1 MVGVARI
8 ELATPAMSTQCS
20 TTELHAHVAVQLQG
34 EGRPLTKGSRLRKRC
49 RTVCVRYC
57 RSHAPVRT
65 CGRPRSLLP
74 TLADTMVTQRGNMAT
89 ITKRGNGWS
98 VQVRRKGFS
107 AQYRTFRLKREAE
120 AWARMQEAG
129 VDRQHAPADL
139 RALRRMTLGDV
150 LRRYLIEVTPRKR
163 SADSERLRLGKV
175 LRAPLC
181 DLALADLTAGPLA
194 AYRDERLRS
203 VRPGTVR
210 RELSLI
216 RHALEIARCEWDVA
230 LPDNPL
236 GRVSLPS
243 LRNARTRRLN
253 PGEIERLR
261 EALGRARNPLPL
273 AIVTFAIDTGLRRG
287 EILQLRWCHVNIA
300 NRTAHIPQTKTGH
313 PRTIPLTDG
322 ALAVLS
328 ALTCGGE
335 DRVFPMSPVA
345 LRLAW
350 DRACIRAG
358 LQDLRFHDMRHEA
371 LSRFAELGLTVPE
384 LAVISGH
391 RDPRMLF
398 RYTHLRPHD
407 LAAKLAGR
415 CWTDQSARGATSA
428 T

>member
-1 MVGVARI
+1 
-8 ELATPAMSTQCS
+8 
-20 TTELHAHVAVQLQG
+20 
-34 EGRPLTKGSRLRKRC
+34 
-49 RTVCVRYC
+49 
-57 RSHAPVRT
+57 
-65 CGRPRSLLP
+65 
-74 TLADTMVTQRGNMAT
+74 MAT

-129 VDRQHAPADL
+129 VDRQDAPIDL

-150 LRRYLIEVTPRKR
+150 LRRYIAEITPRKR
-163 SADSERLRLGKV
+163 SPDSERLRLGKV
-175 LRAPLC
+175 LRSPVC
-181 DLALADLTAGPLA
+181 GVALSDLTAAPLA
-194 AYRDERLRS
+194 AYRDERLRV
-203 VRPGTVR
+203 VRPGTVK

-216 RHALEIARCEWDVA
+216 RHALGIARREWDVA
-230 LPDNPL
+230 IPDNPI
-236 GRVSLPS
+236 GRVTLPPS
-243 LRNARTRRLN
+243 GNGRSRRLDA
-253 PGEIERLR
+253 GEMDRLR
-261 EALGRARNPLPL
+261 DAFRRVRNPLSL
-273 AIVTFAIDTGLRRG
+273 AIVSFAIETGLRRG
-287 EILQLRWCHVNIA
+287 EILQLRWCHVDVVQ
-300 NRTAHIPQTKTGH
+300 RTAHIPETKTGH

-328 ALTCGGE
+328 ALGGGDGE
-335 DRVFPMSPVA
+335 RVFPMSPVA
-345 LRLAW
+345 LRRAW
-350 DRACIRAG
+350 ERACSRAG
-358 LQDLRFHDMRHEA
+358 LADLRFHDMRHEA

>member
-1 MVGVARI
+1 
-8 ELATPAMSTQCS
+8 
-20 TTELHAHVAVQLQG
+20 
-34 EGRPLTKGSRLRKRC
+34 
-49 RTVCVRYC
+49 
-57 RSHAPVRT
+57 
-65 CGRPRSLLP
+65 
-74 TLADTMVTQRGNMAT
+74 MAT
-89 ITKRGNGWS
+89 IRKRGNGWS

-273 AIVTFAIDTGLRRG
+273 AIEPSRVSRRLLLVRRSYH
-287 EILQLRWCHVNIA
+287 EQDDE
-300 NRTAHIPQTKTGH
+300 Q
-313 PRTIPLTDG
+313 
-322 ALAVLS
+322 
-328 ALTCGGE
+328 
-335 DRVFPMSPVA
+335 VF
-345 LRLAW
+345 
-350 DRACIRAG
+350 
-358 LQDLRFHDMRHEA
+358 
-371 LSRFAELGLTVPE
+371 T
-384 LAVISGH
+384 
-391 RDPRMLF
+391 
-398 RYTHLRPHD
+398 
-407 LAAKLAGR
+407 
-415 CWTDQSARGATSA
+415 
-428 T
+428 